1 MSDEARPV
9 RVLFASDTSGHTA
22 GYHVV
27 ARGLRDAGFEVILA
41 GRQLP
46 AESASAALQE
56 GADLVAIRIMDRDP
70 VEHVTAVLE
79 AMRAAGIGDVP
90 LLAGGVIAKR
100 DAEKLEAMGVVGVF
114 RPGSKLSAIIECA
127 RGAVR
132 DRAVPRGL

>member
-1 MSDEARPV
+1 MNDQARPI
-9 RVLFASDTSGHTA
+9 RILFASDTSGHTA

-70 VEHVTAVLE
+70 VEHISAVLE
-79 AMRAAGIGDVP
+79 AMRAVGIGDVP
-90 LLAGGVIAKR
+90 LLAGGIIAKR
-100 DAEKLEAMGVVGVF
+100 DAEKLQAMGVVGVF
-114 RPGSKLSAIIECA
+114 RPGSKLSAFVECA
-127 RGAVR
+127 RSAVR
-132 DRAVPRGL
+132 DRAVAPGS